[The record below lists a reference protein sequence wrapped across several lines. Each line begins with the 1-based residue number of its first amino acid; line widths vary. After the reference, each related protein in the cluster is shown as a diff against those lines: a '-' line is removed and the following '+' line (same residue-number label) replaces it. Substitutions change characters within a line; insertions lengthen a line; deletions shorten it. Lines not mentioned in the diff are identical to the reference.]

1 MNKRFLRDIAVI
13 QTGPFGSQL
22 HKEDYV
28 DVEPEV
34 DKYLFCDVEF
44 GVTDKFVK
52 KYKK

>member
-1 MNKRFLRDIAVI
+1 MKY
-13 QTGPFGSQL
+13 GSIPEFIRL
-22 HKEDYV
+22 KEDNV